1 MAPEPHPAFYHSKK
15 RIWDFPVSPPAL
27 GEEAKWRLQIKT
39 FCLGGFDQLWK
50 LWYTVFL
57 FTSNCWLVWL
67 AIRRYLEFKSQAYNP
82 RFGEEWNYEF
92 PLNFQIVCLVVVIGL
107 FPLLIYSAVA
117 RVGHAANDCI
127 TLGKDCVH
135 LHGLLARSPVL
146 RFSQNDT
153 ETNSNGG
160 TSNNISA
167 DRLRSQL
174 AHSSV
179 SLAELDFESFIISDT
194 EEGCCAFLR
203 RQLRPFAGLI
213 HVIIAFALFVPIA
226 VLQAEQIKNEA
237 IDPAFARKSNLDW
250 LLSGFGSSSTLFHS
264 QLPKDASTQFG
275 VGRTNRMDPQ
285 VPLQDNFLRLAINRQ
300 SSSSF
305 PSHPFPSQPAEISI
319 EFVLLASS
327 LVILTIRFAAPFW
340 FTSRAF
346 SILFSVY
353 TALTGCYILLEAAA
367 VEVLVKL
374 TTAGSRD
381 AAGNRIS
388 IIAQDSQ
395 LVDPWICMVVS
406 TVSFLFL
413 LAGLVAFYASGELLF
428 RQAVNNYAR
437 LIVAGEFDL
446 MSQRKT
452 STEMFGEDRESQG
465 SALFPV
471 PGPEGGPL
479 FKKPIELFLGPSVIA
494 VTTKTWRPHPIRK
507 QTTNTTTHS
516 VLPQSMSGASD
527 RSATLR
533 SRRIST
539 SEGSPK
545 RNSKKIK
552 SSVAFWPAVVSGVSL
567 ACLLATRACLFGPM
581 LQCYWYSKVGLPL
594 TFVIFSILYIILW
607 LVLWFGISVKT
618 AWRFRMLHTPSPVS
632 SSSRTT
638 SPRHMPH
645 TEGMTVPP
653 WPLSYHPSAQRFG
666 AGYLWPWL
674 QYQPGW
680 VAPNGGSLA
689 FGSSPVP
696 FDTSRQ
702 PFPSESYAPQNAMLE
717 RGPSAMDSV
726 YGCFT
731 DIAPAVND
739 LPADLRSAGGS
750 GGLLRAG
757 PPTLSDESDNAVQ
770 ATHTP
775 NAMRVS
781 HSISNAKL
789 SNYAHLRHQGS
800 PPQLP
805 TSQQTQMD
813 HMGCDGGS
821 YEINNDSDE
830 SPPAFISVSQIRA
843 SLDPTYASLV
853 NGRAS
858 SGSPEAGEVHGRT
871 IRASSSSRRIGPP
884 RVTFKEQSKAV
895 SGDETF
901 CTNAVSDT
909 NNGSSDSGV
918 CTNGSGSQRP
928 PIVRK
933 LSLSNF
939 TLFNGS
945 KDINHSDANMAAYE
959 SQLSPQGFITT
970 ASNVRLETDDR
981 LCSQV

>member
-1 MAPEPHPAFYHSKK
+1 MDALV
-15 RIWDFPVSPPAL
+15 PVP
-27 GEEAKWRLQIKT
+27 
-39 FCLGGFDQLWK
+39 
-50 LWYTVFL
+50 
-57 FTSNCWLVWL
+57 N
-67 AIRRYLEFKSQAYNP
+67 
-82 RFGEEWNYEF
+82 
-92 PLNFQIVCLVVVIGL
+92 
-107 FPLLIYSAVA
+107 
-117 RVGHAANDCI
+117 
-127 TLGKDCVH
+127 
-135 LHGLLARSPVL
+135 
-146 RFSQNDT
+146 
-153 ETNSNGG
+153 
-160 TSNNISA
+160 
-167 DRLRSQL
+167 
-174 AHSSV
+174 
-179 SLAELDFESFIISDT
+179 
-194 EEGCCAFLR
+194 
-203 RQLRPFAGLI
+203 
-213 HVIIAFALFVPIA
+213 
-226 VLQAEQIKNEA
+226 
-237 IDPAFARKSNLDW
+237 
-250 LLSGFGSSSTLFHS
+250 
-264 QLPKDASTQFG
+264 
-275 VGRTNRMDPQ
+275 
-285 VPLQDNFLRLAINRQ
+285 NFLHAVINRQ

-305 PSHPFPSQPAEISI
+305 PSHPFPSQPAEVSV
-319 EFVLLASS
+319 EFIFLASS

-340 FTSRAF
+340 FTSKAF
-346 SILFSVY
+346 SILFSLY

-388 IIAQDSQ
+388 VIAQESQ
-395 LVDPWICMVVS
+395 LLDPWICEAVS
-406 TVSFLFL
+406 AVSFLFL

-437 LIVAGEFDL
+437 LIVSGEFDL
-446 MSQRKT
+446 MPQHQT
-452 STEMFGEDRESQG
+452 SAEMFGEDRESQG
-465 SALFPV
+465 SPLFPV
-471 PGPEGGPL
+471 PGPEVGPL
-479 FKKPIELFLGPSVIA
+479 SKKPIELLLGPSVIA
-494 VTTKTWRPHPIRK
+494 VTTKAWRPPPTRK
-507 QTTNTTTHS
+507 KTTNTTNPS

-533 SRRIST
+533 SRRISN
-539 SEGSPK
+539 SDSSPK
-545 RNSKKIK
+545 RTSSKRIK
-552 SSVAFWPAVVSGVSL
+552 SSIALWPAGVSGVAL

-581 LQCYWYSKVGLPL
+581 LQCYWYSKAGLPL
-594 TFVIFSILYIILW
+594 TFVIFSILYAILW

-618 AWRFRMLHTPSPVS
+618 AWRFRMLHTPSPVA

-638 SPRHMPH
+638 SPRHLPH
-645 TEGMTVPP
+645 MEGMVAPP
-653 WPLSYHPSAQRFG
+653 WPLSYHSAAQRFG

-689 FGSSPVP
+689 FGNSPVP
-696 FDTSRQ
+696 FETSRQ
-702 PFPSESYAPQNAMLE
+702 PFPDESYAPQTAMLE

-731 DIAPAVND
+731 DIAPAVSD
-739 LPADLRSAGGS
+739 LPNDLRSAGGS
-750 GGLLRAG
+750 GGPLRAG
-757 PPTLSDESDNAVQ
+757 PPTLSDESDNAMQ
-770 ATHTP
+770 AMHAP
-775 NAMRVS
+775 NGMRMS

-789 SNYAHLRHQGS
+789 SNYIHLRQHPTQGS
-800 PPQLP
+800 SPQLP
-805 TSQQTQMD
+805 ASQRAQIN

-853 NGRAS
+853 NGRAN

-871 IRASSSSRRIGPP
+871 VRTSSSSRRIGPP
-884 RVTFKEQSKAV
+884 RVTFKEQSKTA

-901 CTNAVSDT
+901 CTNVISDT

-928 PIVRK
+928 STVRK

-945 KDINHSDANMAAYE
+945 KDINHSDANIATYE